1 MTARPGAGRR
11 VVVIGGGIAGLA
23 SAALLAR
30 QGYEVDLLEQHDA
43 VGGRAGSW
51 EAEGYRF
58 DTGPSWYLMPEV
70 FDHFFAL
77 LGTSTAEQLD
87 LTLLEPGY
95 RVFFEGRPGGSPDS
109 DRPAPVD
116 IHPDRAR
123 NVATFEAIEPGA
135 GAALDAYLST
145 AKDAYDLAVRRF
157 LYTSFESLATLLRA
171 DVVRRAPRLV
181 SLLTRTLDRHV
192 ARSFDD
198 PRLRQ
203 ILGYPA
209 VFLGSSPDRAP
220 SMYHLMSHLDL
231 ADGVRYP
238 QGGFARLIEV
248 IADLARAEGV
258 RIHLGAEATAIT
270 TTAQVRHPD
279 HPHPHPAASS
289 GAFCDRHAGVSSQNA
304 PLDRGSRG
312 LDSSGPGG
320 SRARGLRR
328 RSRARV
334 TGVTYRDPAGTLRSL
349 DADVVVGATD
359 LHHLETELVAPELR
373 TYPQS
378 WWDTRDP
385 GPGAVLVYLG
395 VEGRIPQLPHH
406 SLFFTADW
414 QQNFDD
420 VFGSDRRV
428 PDPASTY
435 VCKPSATDPTVAPD
449 GAENVFILVPVPAD
463 VSIGRGGVD
472 GRGDPDVEKAAD
484 AAIDQLATWAGI
496 PDLRSRIVVRRTV
509 GPGDFAADLH
519 AWSGGALGPAHTW
532 RQSAFLRGRNASRR
546 IDGLFYAGGSTIP
559 GIGLPMCL
567 ISAEVLVKRLGS
579 DRSTEPLAAPL

>member
-1 MTARPGAGRR
+1 MTARPGDGRR

-30 QGYEVDLLEQHDA
+30 QGYAVDLLERGDA

-51 EAEGYRF
+51 ESDGFRF

-77 LGTSTAEQLD
+77 LGTSAAEQLD
-87 LTLLEPGY
+87 LTVLDPGY
-95 RVFFEGRPGGSPDS
+95 RVFFEGGQGGAPDASRPDPI
-109 DRPAPVD
+109 D
-116 IHPDRAR
+116 IRPDRAS
-123 NVATFEAIEPGA
+123 NVATFEAIERGA
-135 GAALDAYLST
+135 GRALEAYLTS
-145 AKDAYDLAVRRF
+145 AKDAYDVAVRRF
-157 LYTSFESLATLLRA
+157 LYTSFESLVPLLRA
-171 DVVRRAPRLV
+171 DVLRRAPRLV
-181 SLLTRTLDRHV
+181 SLLARTLDRHV
-192 ARSFDD
+192 ARSFSD

-231 ADGVRYP
+231 ADGVLYP
-238 QGGFARLIEV
+238 QGGFTRLIEA

-258 RIHLGAEATAIT
+258 RIHLGTTATAIT
-270 TTAQVRHPD
+270 TATR
-279 HPHPHPAASS
+279 
-289 GAFCDRHAGVSSQNA
+289 GV
-304 PLDRGSRG
+304 LE
-312 LDSSGPGG
+312 
-320 SRARGLRR
+320 
-328 RSRARV
+328 
-334 TGVTYRDPAGTLRSL
+334 
-349 DADVVVGATD
+349 ADVVVGAAD
-359 LHHLETELVAPELR
+359 LHHLETELVAPELQ

-385 GPGAVLVYLG
+385 GPGAVLVFLG
-395 VEGRIPQLPHH
+395 VEGRLPQLPHH

-420 VFGSDRRV
+420 VFGPDRRV
-428 PDPASTY
+428 PDPASSY

-449 GAENVFILVPVPAD
+449 GDENVFILVPVPAD
-463 VSIGRGGVD
+463 VGIGRGGVD
-472 GRGDPDVEKAAD
+472 GRGDPAVEKAAD
-484 AAIDQLATWAGI
+484 AAIDQLASWAAI
-496 PDLRSRIVVRRTV
+496 PDLRERIVVRRTV

-532 RQSAFLRGRNASRR
+532 RQSALLRGRNASRH
-546 IDGLFYAGGSTIP
+546 IDGLLYAGSSTIP

-567 ISAEVLVKRLGS
+567 ISAEVLVKRLAS
-579 DRSTEPLAAPL
+579 DRSTGPLVAPL